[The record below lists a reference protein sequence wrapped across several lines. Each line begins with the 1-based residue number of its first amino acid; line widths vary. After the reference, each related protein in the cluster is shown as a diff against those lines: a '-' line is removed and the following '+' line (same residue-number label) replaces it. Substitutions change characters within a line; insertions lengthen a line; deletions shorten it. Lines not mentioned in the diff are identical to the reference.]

1 MHTKQESR
9 ETFAVDRIE
18 EGYLICIRDRDEQ
31 VFTLEPGTLP
41 ALQPAGV
48 FSAVVCG
55 DTLTDILPMPEETAR
70 RKEEAKARLKRL
82 FGKS

>member
-1 MHTKQESR
+1 MKQEQR

-18 EGYLICIRDRDEQ
+18 EGYIICIRDRDER
-31 VFTLEPGTLP
+31 VFTLEPGTHDTLLP
-41 ALQPAGV
+41 ADV

-55 DTLTDILPMPEETAR
+55 DTLCDILPLPEETAR

>member
-41 ALQPAGV
+41 ALQPADV

-55 DTLTDILPMPEETAR
+55 DTLTDILTMPEETAR